1 MIPAEP
7 GSERLLTINEVADMT
22 GLAVGTIYHF
32 VSQKRIPVIRLSR
45 RCVRFRLSDLQ
56 TWFDTMSDPASPVR

>member
-1 MIPAEP
+1 MIPDATT
-7 GSERLLTINEVADMT
+7 SDRLLTINEVAEMT

-32 VSQKRIPVIRLSR
+32 VSEKRIPVIRLSR

-56 TWFDTMSDPASPVR
+56 AWFDTMVDPASPIR